1 MPPVTDAVLGSRF
14 WLVNDF
20 APLGEVQNAGA
31 QPNAPVNVKHDA
43 AVFSFVANEG
53 DEMVRS
59 AINRAEMFAAQHT
72 LADNAEEVELVRSNE
87 VAQVLLPNNKDTF
100 IDEAAQLYTDKGLE
114 GNALQLCTK
123 AFEKLMLTEEFS
135 SRAEAGGALGE
146 KGKAALMN
154 AVLGLAKM
162 LSKGAISES
171 AVVELANGR
180 FYDASNA
187 TDLLRLAADSAK
199 KVRETFVGKAK
210 FDAVI
215 AACEAALAGA
225 QDLDEA
231 RRDEL
236 EGMLAQLRNKKEE
249 AIAARRNAVSFIK
262 TNYLFTDP
270 TGAVK
275 SDAKFQSKQ
284 LDQIRDSLRAFR
296 YNADQRRGYK
306 NGFMEGVRRYFDN
319 WKSNIANKDNL
330 LSADAYRTL
339 QGNDDNFN
347 EVARAFFQMLRPAD
361 NPDDLFAAVAV
372 NDSAADAT
380 RLSHLTNDR
389 IRYHYSG
396 IEQREK
402 KSAAELRNGLAG
414 IESGGSRTVT
424 LSAGFDVLIGI
435 DADWAKLNAK
445 AGADINF
452 TAAVNVNDKDGRV
465 DVTYSIGGGLHGGAT
480 AQIGGDPDS
489 EKDEDK
495 VAGLG
500 VKAEA
505 GLRGSRTSSVTKTYA
520 NIDEFV
526 RTLGPHSR
534 LVNHR
539 VREYIYTFGKDVVKG
554 IGHGVM
560 LGLTKLGFRISRSNM
575 DQVDYSAKLRDENV
589 FGQTAGILLRR
600 RNTEI
605 LSKKKSVTWSG
616 GAYAQGEG
624 GVYFLKGEG
633 KDSALATDKK
643 LGGGISY
650 DYSRTWLNEN
660 KRYSSFAKS
669 LAKCSANY
677 LEGRLNVE
685 IDRAGQGDAE
695 YTQAVR
701 NLVTNARTGTAL
713 AEALT
718 GLSSLIDRF
727 EADST
732 ALEKGET
739 DQWRIQARRARVLA
753 VAVALMARRAENFDR
768 TRAAAAASRE
778 YLLQRLANPVVEFPE
793 DIFLEELNDA
803 FDMSKPVKSRHV
815 TRFTFTYDLFQSG
828 SEDLLAKGVEKTG
841 VGNVGFVN
849 DIATS
854 APGSA
859 TLESL
864 QGDVADF
871 GREMAGLNG
880 KVELLLIKENNLA
893 TVPDKRPWEN
903 ANTFAIE
910 ARIPDALPLRLLI
923 ELIVRNVV
931 KRAAGTEE
939 INESQLRTE
948 LKDAFLDTMKTTG
961 EKALVDGGA
970 KLLGEGVGKLA
981 EIFPAFGK
989 LLGALTVIGPKYDS
1003 TDDTFKTL
1011 RFNFVGGRFSNFSL
1025 SEDYEYKAKFS
1036 LKPLPFLDFSFG
1048 MSSDTKNLDYLV
1060 YTKPP
1065 LVAMLGVAAN
1075 YNDTGNQEAFTT
1087 FLTRNQKG
1095 VARVMRA
1102 ASDLAPNEDDDPRWR
1117 ADRDAIRASFLEVRN
1132 LLTNVSLRNDP
1143 LGMEA
1148 RLLMPRL
1155 EEVINAARNV
1165 APDAEFAEM
1174 RPIAQTLFSLMAK
1187 AYTMAEMSER
1197 NPL

>member
-20 APLGEVQNAGA
+20 APLGAVQNAEVE
-31 QPNAPVNVKHDA
+31 QNAPVNVAHDA

-72 LADNAEEVELVRSNE
+72 LADNAEEVERVRSNE

-100 IDEAAQLYTDKGLE
+100 IDEAAQIFTDRGIG
-114 GNALQLCTK
+114 GNALELCTK

-135 SRAEAGGALGE
+135 SRAEHGGALGE
-146 KGKAALMN
+146 KGKTALMN

-162 LSKGAISES
+162 LGKGAISES

-236 EGMLAQLRNKKEE
+236 DGMIVQLRNMKDT

-330 LSADAYRTL
+330 LSADSYREL

-347 EVARAFFQMLRPAD
+347 EVARAFFLTLRPAD
-361 NPDDLFAAVAV
+361 DPDGQFVAV
-372 NDSAADAT
+372 SLNESAADAT

-396 IEQREK
+396 IEQRERE
-402 KSAAELRNGLAG
+402 SAAELRKGLAG
-414 IESGGSRTVT
+414 IENGGNRTVT

-452 TAAVNVNDKDGRV
+452 TAAINVNDKDGRV
-465 DVTYSIGGGLHGGAT
+465 EVTYSIGGGLHAGAT

-489 EKDEDK
+489 DKDEDK
-495 VAGLG
+495 IAGLG

-589 FGQTAGILLRR
+589 FGQTAGILLKR

-605 LSKKKSVTWSG
+605 IGKKKSVTWSG
-616 GAYAQGEG
+616 GAHAEAEG
-624 GVYFLKGEG
+624 GAYFLKGEG
-633 KDSALATDKK
+633 KDSALATDMK
-643 LGGGISY
+643 LGGGVSY
-650 DYSRTWLNEN
+650 DYSRTWLKEN
-660 KRYSSFAKS
+660 KMYSSFAKS
-669 LAKCSANY
+669 LANCSANY
-677 LEGRLNVE
+677 LEGRLNAE
-685 IDRAGQGDAE
+685 IARAGQGDAE

-701 NLVTNARTGTAL
+701 DLVRDANTGPLVAGAL
-713 AEALT
+713 AR
-718 GLSSLIDRF
+718 LSSLIDRF

-739 DQWRIQARRARVLA
+739 DRWRIQARRARVLA
-753 VAVALMARRAENFDR
+753 VAVALLARRAEGFEQTR
-768 TRAAAAASRE
+768 TAAGASRE
-778 YLLQRLANPVVEFPE
+778 YMLQRLANPAVEFPE

-815 TRFTFTYDLFQSG
+815 TRLTFTYDFFQST
-828 SEDLLAKGVEKTG
+828 SEDLLGAGIEKTG
-841 VGNVGFVN
+841 VGKVGFIN
-849 DIATS
+849 DVATS

-871 GREMAGLNG
+871 GREMAGVNG
-880 KVELLLIKENNLA
+880 KVELLLIKDNNLA

-903 ANTFAIE
+903 ANVFSIE

-931 KRAAGTEE
+931 KSVAGTEE

-948 LKDAFLDTMKTTG
+948 LRDAFLDTMKTTG
-961 EKALVDGGA
+961 EKAIVEGGA

-981 EIFPAFGK
+981 GIFPAFKK
-989 LLGALTVIGPKYDS
+989 LLGAFTAIGPKYNS

-1025 SEDYEYKAKFS
+1025 SEDYDYKAKFS
-1036 LKPLPFLDFSFG
+1036 FKPLPFLDINFG
-1048 MSSDTKNLDYLV
+1048 MNSNTKNLDYLV

-1075 YNDTGNQEAFTT
+1075 YNDTGNQQAFTT

-1095 VARVMRA
+1095 VERLIRA
-1102 ASDLAPNEDDDPRWR
+1102 SSALAPNEDDDPRWR
-1117 ADRDAIRASFLEVRN
+1117 DDRNAIRDSFQEVRN

-1155 EEVINAARNV
+1155 EEAINAARNA
-1165 APDAEFAEM
+1165 APDADFAVT
-1174 RPIAQTLFSLMAK
+1174 RPIAQTLFSIMAK
-1187 AYTMAEMSER
+1187 AYTMAEKSER